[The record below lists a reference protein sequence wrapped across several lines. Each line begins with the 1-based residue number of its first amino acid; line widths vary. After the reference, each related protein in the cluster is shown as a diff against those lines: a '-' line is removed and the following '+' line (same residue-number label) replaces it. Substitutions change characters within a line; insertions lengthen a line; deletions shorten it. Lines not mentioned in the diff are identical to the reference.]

1 MGISQ
6 SSYGGLS
13 CKLVHHRS
21 RIRSWRERFPRGLK
35 NWQMWV
41 HWGTTRLVEELE
53 HLEEEAI
60 TGDDEGRD
68 PTDYNRRA
76 HIFDKSSQV
85 FQANKD
91 HDTRSNSDR
100 SI

>member
-1 MGISQ
+1 MEREISTRTEELADVG
-6 SSYGGLS
+6 SL
-13 CKLVHHRS
+13 
-21 RIRSWRERFPRGLK
+21 
-35 NWQMWV
+35 
-41 HWGTTRLVEELE
+41 GTTRLVEELE

>member
-1 MGISQ
+1 M
-6 SSYGGLS
+6 
-13 CKLVHHRS
+13 
-21 RIRSWRERFPRGLK
+21 
-35 NWQMWV
+35 
-41 HWGTTRLVEELE
+41 EELE